1 MLTTLETGTAPFS
14 NPQKSPS
21 EHTHLHEQ
29 TVAHLS
35 GFKATKLPTPGEFRW
50 TIYQL
55 AALILKQTWESPCHS
70 PQFSHSQTDDHGQD
84 KDNGSF
90 ALKMSRFLLVS
101 CGGDSLGASSQPPG
115 SLLWSGK
122 S

>member
-1 MLTTLETGTAPFS
+1 LGEVLHLMLTTLETGTVPFS

-29 TVAHLS
+29 TVARLS

-55 AALILKQTWESPCHS
+55 AALILKQTQEN
-70 PQFSHSQTDDHGQD
+70 
-84 KDNGSF
+84 NGSF

-101 CGGDSLGASSQPPG
+101 CGGDSLGGCLPLSALQEGSCCRGRGSSNIGPG
-115 SLLWSGK
+115 
-122 S
+122 